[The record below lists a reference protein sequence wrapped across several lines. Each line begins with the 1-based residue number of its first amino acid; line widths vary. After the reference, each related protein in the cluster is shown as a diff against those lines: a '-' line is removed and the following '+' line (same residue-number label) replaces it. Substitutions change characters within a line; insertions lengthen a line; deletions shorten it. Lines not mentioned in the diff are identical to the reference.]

1 MPQAQ
6 RRDVLLGLASTLP
19 AAGLLSAPAL
29 AAAANAA
36 AAGTAPPPGTAAW
49 DLTDL
54 YADGAA
60 WEAGRKAVADALPRL
75 AAYKGTLG
83 ASAAGLLRAL
93 DDISAV
99 TLKLTRVYV
108 YASLK
113 ADEDL
118 RVSANQERDAQATDL
133 YAAFQQ
139 STAWMA
145 PELLA
150 LGHDKVE
157 SFIAA
162 SPDLARRFAFTLRD
176 TLRQEAHTL
185 SPEGEDLLAAISPT
199 LAGPAS
205 TRGQLVSSDLP
216 WPTVTLSDGRKQRL
230 DEQGYTLVRDAA
242 ARGDRKLVFDTFW
255 GAYKGFENTLGA
267 NYATLLKGDLF
278 EARARKYPNCL
289 AAALDRGAIPE
300 GVYRT
305 LVSEVNAGLPQLHRY
320 FKLRQRML
328 KLPDQRYYDVYV
340 PLVSLER
347 KYALADMRTITLEA
361 VKPLGSEYQALLAKG
376 TAARWMDPF
385 PRPGKRS
392 GAYMS
397 GDAYDVHPYLLLNL
411 GEDYSGLSTYAHEW
425 GHAMHTLLVHGSQ
438 PFELSNYP
446 IFTAEIA
453 STCNEMLLGEYLVAR
468 AKTKEEQIFFL
479 GMQLD
484 RIRGTFFRQTLLAE
498 FELKAHEMAE
508 AGEGLSGEAF
518 SRVYLDLLRRY
529 HGPDFVVDDLYG
541 IEWAYIPHFFN
552 AFYVYQYATSIAAG
566 TWFGRRVLDGGKA
579 ERETYLG
586 VLRAGG
592 SDYPTQ
598 ILKKAGL
605 DMTTPTAYRGLVD
618 EFAHTLDRIEALL
631 G

>member
-1 MPQAQ
+1 MPEAD
-6 RRDVLLGLASTLP
+6 RRGVLMGLAASLP
-19 AAGLLSAPAL
+19 AAGLIATPGF
-29 AAAANAA
+29 AAV
-36 AAGTAPPPGTAAW
+36 AAGSAAPPASGAAW

-54 YADGAA
+54 FADTAA
-60 WEAGRKAVADALPRL
+60 WEAGRKAVTDALPRL
-75 AAYKGTLG
+75 AGYKGTLG
-83 ASAAGLLRAL
+83 ESAVAMLRAL

-99 TLKLTRVYV
+99 TLKLVRVYI

-118 RVSANQERDAQATDL
+118 RISANQERDAQATDL

-139 STAWMA
+139 AVAWQA
-145 PELLA
+145 PEVLA
-150 LGHDKVE
+150 LGRDKVE
-157 SFIAA
+157 GFIAA
-162 SPDLARRFAFTLRD
+162 SPDLARRFAFSLRD
-176 TLRQEAHTL
+176 TLRQAEHTL
-185 SPEGEDLLAAISPT
+185 SPEGEDLLAAASSP
-199 LAGPAS
+199 LSGPAA

-230 DEQGYTLVRDAA
+230 DEQGYTLVRDAP
-242 ARGDRKLVFDTFW
+242 ARADRKLVFDTFW

-267 NYATLLKGDLF
+267 NYAALLKGDLF
-278 EARARKYPNCL
+278 EARARKYPGCL
-289 AAALDRGAIPE
+289 AAAIDRNAVPE

-305 LVSEVNAGLPQLHRY
+305 LVAEVNAGLPQLHRY
-320 FKLRQRML
+320 FRVRQRML
-328 KLPDQRYYDVYV
+328 KLPDLRYYDVYV
-340 PLVSLER
+340 PLVSLDR
-347 KYALADMRTITLEA
+347 KYSLTDMRTITLEA
-361 VKPLGSEYQALLAKG
+361 LKPLGPEYQAMLAKA
-376 TAARWMDPF
+376 TSARWMDPL

-425 GHAMHTLLVHGSQ
+425 GHAMHTLLVHTAQ
-438 PFELSNYP
+438 PFELADYP

-453 STCNEMLLGEYLVAR
+453 STCNEMLLGEYLLSR
-468 AKTKEEQIFFL
+468 AKSRDEQIFLL

-541 IEWAYIPHFFN
+541 VEWAYIPHFFN

-579 ERETYLG
+579 EREGYLN

-592 SDYPTQ
+592 SDHPTE
-598 ILKKAGL
+598 ILKRAGL
-605 DMTTPTAYRGLVD
+605 DMTTPTAYQGLVA
-618 EFAHTLDRIEALL
+618 EFGRILDRIEALL